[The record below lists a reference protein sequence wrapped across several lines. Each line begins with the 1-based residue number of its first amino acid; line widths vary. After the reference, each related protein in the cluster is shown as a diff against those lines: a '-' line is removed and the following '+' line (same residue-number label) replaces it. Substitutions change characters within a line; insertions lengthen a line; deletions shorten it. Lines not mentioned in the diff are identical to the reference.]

1 MLLYRLTAGP
11 LRTNTYVVGD
21 EATREALIIDAGA
34 AEPVLALVKQQGLH
48 VLYLINTHGHWDHA
62 GENER
67 LRKTLG
73 CRVAVH
79 AADAGVVKAD
89 FLLGDGDVVRAGSVS
104 LRVLHT
110 PGHTPGSIC
119 LFEEKQGLLFS
130 GDTLFKGTF
139 GRTDFEGGSDA
150 DMLASLKRLALL
162 PKNTR
167 VFPGHGEPTAIG
179 EEKWLPTGKTKS
191 IEELD
196 VSF

>member
-21 EATREALIIDAGA
+21 EATRKALIIDAGA
-34 AEPVLALVKQQGLH
+34 AEPVLALVRQQGLH

-67 LRKTLG
+67 LRKALG

-119 LFEEKQGLLFS
+119 LLEEKEGLLFS

-139 GRTDFEGGSDA
+139 GRTDLGGSDLA
-150 DMLASLKRLALL
+150 MLASLKRLALL

-167 VFPGHGEPTAIG
+167 VLPGHGEPTTIG
-179 EEKWLPTGKTKS
+179 EEKWLPTAKTTS
-191 IEELD
+191 LGELN
-196 VSF
+196 VP